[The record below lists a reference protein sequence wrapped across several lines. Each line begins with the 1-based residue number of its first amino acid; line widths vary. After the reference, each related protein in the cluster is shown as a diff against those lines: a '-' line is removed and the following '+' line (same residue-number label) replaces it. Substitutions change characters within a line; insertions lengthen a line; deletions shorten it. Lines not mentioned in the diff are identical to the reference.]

1 MLDWLIQLDTQDRG
15 QPNILVP
22 LILLFSYTK
31 TFLHFIF
38 FSYKVVVGL
47 VDPVGNTVE
56 LHDLKPYTYYQLDL
70 RDRNGQKLYAS
81 VNFSTA
87 GQLKVYSK
95 NIFYYVKGKRRYQL
109 GTQSLKYQRL

>member
-1 MLDWLIQLDTQDRG
+1 MKNPSPQIR
-15 QPNILVP
+15 ILVP
-22 LILLFSYTK
+22 LADSFFKSKLF
-31 TFLHFIF
+31 LI

-87 GQLKVYSK
+87 GQKKFILEIY
-95 NIFYYVKGKRRYQL
+95 FTMLKGKVN
-109 GTQSLKYQRL
+109 TNK

>member
-1 MLDWLIQLDTQDRG
+1 M
-15 QPNILVP
+15 
-22 LILLFSYTK
+22 
-31 TFLHFIF
+31 
-38 FSYKVVVGL
+38 VVGL

-87 GQLKVYSK
+87 GQEKVYYK
-95 NIFYYVKGKRRYQL
+95 NIFYYVKGKRRYQVPRASNTNDSSAKRKSFL
-109 GTQSLKYQRL
+109 VLKLAVLLRSKWSF

>member
-1 MLDWLIQLDTQDRG
+1 MYISFEPRNHGKVSCISQDRG
-15 QPNILVP
+15 QPIILVP

-95 NIFYYVKGKRRYQL
+95 NIFYYVKGKR
-109 GTQSLKYQRL
+109 

>member
-1 MLDWLIQLDTQDRG
+1 MNLFILDLVTLD
-15 QPNILVP
+15 PYFI
-22 LILLFSYTK
+22 FC
-31 TFLHFIF
+31 FIF

-87 GQLKVYSK
+87 GQKKFILEIY
-95 NIFYYVKGKRRYQL
+95 FTMLHKGK
-109 GTQSLKYQRL
+109 SKYQ

>member
-1 MLDWLIQLDTQDRG
+1 MIQLETQDRG

-87 GQLKVYSK
+87 GQEKV
-95 NIFYYVKGKRRYQL
+95 
-109 GTQSLKYQRL
+109 

>member
-1 MLDWLIQLDTQDRG
+1 MV
-15 QPNILVP
+15 IL
-22 LILLFSYTK
+22 
-31 TFLHFIF
+31 FI

-81 VNFSTA
+81 VNFSSKVNLGMLKDLLVCGFCSIAKELSFTWLKMGSVYLLEISEQFIFEDLA
-87 GQLKVYSK
+87 GYIGSK
-95 NIFYYVKGKRRYQL
+95 
-109 GTQSLKYQRL
+109 SLRM

>member
-1 MLDWLIQLDTQDRG
+1 MV
-15 QPNILVP
+15 IL
-22 LILLFSYTK
+22 
-31 TFLHFIF
+31 FI

-87 GQLKVYSK
+87 GQKLMLKNLTVR
-95 NIFYYVKGKRRYQL
+95 VL
-109 GTQSLKYQRL
+109 C